1 LGIRGHLY
9 DGLTIARQAEPR
21 LGIAYNVKPTN
32 TVLRVSYA
40 RVLEI
45 PFNEKLVLSSIGCQS
60 DVLNPLLLCSSNSLT
75 RLAPWRRHLFG
86 KLCETQEL
94 PIPCFCFIVC

>member
-1 LGIRGHLY
+1 MGIRGHLY

-60 DVLNPLLLCSSNSLT
+60 DVLNPSSLFVK
-75 RLAPWRRHLFG
+75 LVDAIGAWRRHLFG